1 MRTFLLAAVATV
13 SILLGSP
20 GQAAQPRA
28 VVGRVA
34 DQIAANF
41 YDPARGAQ
49 IAAELKA
56 EAARGAYDGY
66 KAPLDLAEALTA
78 RLRPLDG
85 HFQVQWQAPQGA
97 PAGAGVSQ
105 AVLADP
111 DGDRRAN
118 YGFRAVEVLPG
129 NIGLIDLRYFAGFR
143 SEDAPAR
150 ARADAAMAM
159 IGGAD
164 AVIVDLRDNGGG
176 SPAMVGY
183 LASYFVPK
191 DADIYNTFKSR
202 GPDAYETPPYEVRGA
217 RVLER
222 PLYVLTSA
230 RTGSAAES
238 FAYTL
243 KAAKRAVVVG
253 EASGGAAN
261 PGDFA
266 PAGDGFRVFVATGR
280 PVNPI
285 TKANWEGTGVAPDV
299 AVPAG
304 EALTRA
310 RTLALAEIRKSASG
324 VAAVEAEWAAAA
336 LSPAAVDAAAL
347 APYAGDYGAR
357 RVAVE
362 DGRLVVRSGRRPP
375 LVLVPLARDL
385 FFVEGAAT
393 PLRMR
398 FERDGAGRVTGFLL
412 LTPEGRTSRWARA
425 G

>member
-28 VVGRVA
+28 VVDRVA

-56 EAARGAYDGY
+56 EAARGAYDRHT
-66 KAPLDLAEALTA
+66 APLDLAEALTA

-85 HFQVQWQAPQGA
+85 HFQVQWQAPQG
-97 PAGAGVSQ
+97 VSASPGGPQ
-105 AVLADP
+105 RVLEDP
-111 DGDRRAN
+111 DRDRRAN

-143 SEDAPAR
+143 AEDAPAR

-159 IGGAD
+159 IAGAD

-183 LASYFVPK
+183 LASYFVPRG
-191 DADIYNTFKSR
+191 ADIYNTFKSR
-202 GPDAYETPPYEVRGA
+202 GPDAHETPPYEVRGP
-217 RVLER
+217 RVLDR
-222 PLYVLTSA
+222 PLYILTSA

-243 KAAKRAVVVG
+243 QAAKRAVVVG

-285 TKANWEGTGVAPDV
+285 TRTNWEGTGVTPDV
-299 AVPAG
+299 VVPAG
-304 EALTRA
+304 DASARA
-310 RTLALAEIRKSASG
+310 RALALGEIRKAASG
-324 VAAVEAEWAAAA
+324 VGAVEAQWAAEA
-336 LSPAAVDAAAL
+336 LSPAAVDPAAL
-347 APYAGDYGAR
+347 AAYAGDYGSR

-362 DGRLVVRSGRRPP
+362 DGRLVVRTGRRPP
-375 LVLVPLARDL
+375 LLLVPLAGDL
-385 FFVEGAAT
+385 FFVDGAAT

-398 FERDGAGRVTGFLL
+398 FERDGAGRVTGLLL

>member
-1 MRTFLLAAVATV
+1 MRTFLLAGIAAA

-20 GQAAQPRA
+20 GQAAQPRD

-49 IAAELKA
+49 IAAELRA
-56 EAARGAYDGY
+56 EAARGAFDRHT
-66 KAPLDLAEALTA
+66 APLDLAETLTA

-85 HFQVQWQAPQGA
+85 HFQVQWQPPQGVSA
-97 PAGAGVSQ
+97 GPGTPQPASD
-105 AVLADP
+105 DP
-111 DGDRRAN
+111 DRDRRAN
-118 YGFRAVEVLPG
+118 YGFRAVELLPG
-129 NIGLIDLRYFAGFR
+129 NLGLIDLRYFAGFR

-159 IGGAD
+159 IAGAD

-202 GPDAYETPPYEVRGA
+202 GPDARETPPFEVRGA
-217 RVLER
+217 RVLDR
-222 PLYVLTSA
+222 PLYILTSA

-243 KAAKRAVVVG
+243 KAAKRAFIIG

-266 PAGDGFRVFVATGR
+266 AAGDGFRVFVATGR

-285 TKANWEGTGVAPDV
+285 TRTNWEGTGVAPDV
-299 AVPAG
+299 AAPAG
-304 EALTRA
+304 EALARA
-310 RTLALAEIRKSASG
+310 QSLALAEIRKTASG
-324 VAAVEAEWAAAA
+324 VASVEAEWAAAA
-336 LSPAAVDAAAL
+336 LNPASVEPAAL
-347 APYAGDYGAR
+347 AAFAGEYGSR

-362 DGRLVVRSGRRPP
+362 HGRLVVRTGRRPP
-375 LVLVPLARDL
+375 LVLVPLADDL
-385 FFVEGAAT
+385 FFVDGAAT

-398 FERDGAGRVTGFLL
+398 FERDNAGRVTGLL
-412 LTPEGRTSRWARA
+412 MLTPEGRTSRFARTS
-425 G
+425 

>member
-1 MRTFLLAAVATV
+1 MRKILLAVAAVLTLASSAV
-13 SILLGSP
+13 
-20 GQAAQPRA
+20 QAAEPRA

-56 EAARGAYDGY
+56 EAARGAYDRY
-66 KAPLDLAEALTA
+66 REPLDLAEALTA

-85 HFQVQWQAPQGA
+85 HFNVQWLKPE
-97 PAGAGVSQ
+97 PAAVAAGPRPR
-105 AVLADP
+105 LDDP
-111 DGDRRAN
+111 DADRRAN
-118 YGFRAVEVLPG
+118 YGFRRAEVLPG
-129 NIGLIDLRYFAGFR
+129 NIGVLDLRYFAGFGAA
-143 SEDAPAR
+143 DDPAR
-150 ARADAAMAM
+150 LRADAALGLIA
-159 IGGAD
+159 GAD

-183 LASYFVPK
+183 LASYFVAK
-191 DADIYNTFKSR
+191 DAAIYNTFKSR
-202 GPDAYETPPYEVRGA
+202 GPDAYETPAFEVRGP
-217 RVLER
+217 RVTR
-222 PLYVLTSA
+222 APLFILTSA

-243 KAAKRAVVVG
+243 QAAKRAVVVG
-253 EASGGAAN
+253 EASAGAAN
-261 PGDFA
+261 PGGFV
-266 PAGDGFRVFVATGR
+266 PAGDGFRVFVASGR

-285 TKANWEGTGVAPDV
+285 TGGNWEGTGVTPDV

-304 EALTRA
+304 EALARA
-310 RTLALAEIRKSASG
+310 QALALGEIRKAASG
-324 VAAVEAEWAAAA
+324 VAATEAEWAQAA
-336 LSPAAVDAAAL
+336 LSPARAEPAAL
-347 APYAGDYGAR
+347 AAYAGDYGTR

-362 DGRLVVRSGRRPP
+362 DGRLVVRAGRRPP
-375 LVLVPLARDL
+375 VVLVPLAGDL

-398 FERDGAGRVTGFLL
+398 FERDAAGKVTGLL
-412 LTPEGRTSRWARA
+412 ALTPEGRTSRFARV